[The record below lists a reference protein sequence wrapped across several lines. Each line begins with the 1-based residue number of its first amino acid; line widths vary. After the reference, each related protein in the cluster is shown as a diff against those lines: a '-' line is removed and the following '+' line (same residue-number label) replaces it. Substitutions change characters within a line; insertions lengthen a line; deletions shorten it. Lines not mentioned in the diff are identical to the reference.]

1 MIIGA
6 LVLGALGAISGFLV
20 GFVLGYEFKEGTE

>member
-6 LVLGALGAISGFLV
+6 LVLGVLGAIFGFLV
-20 GFVLGYEFKEGTE
+20 GFALGYEFRRV